1 MLDPRAIC
9 ETCGHTRDWH
19 DRDAQRARLGSDPP
33 VERPCFREVG
43 GAACRCGG
51 FGESGTIAAAA
62 GSPTARTGSPAAEI
76 VRVAAVVLLLVILGL
91 GLLYAYRSQ
100 TPSLPQVDIAQAMQD
115 ISAGRVR
122 AVTVSGS
129 AATLEFRDSPSHRE
143 RTTVPQPDNVLSPAV
158 AQYNAANPSQAVEL
172 RFAQDTQPVGLIV
185 PIVLSL
191 VPVFL
196 IGGFFYYL
204 MGARRKP

>member
-19 DRDAQRARLGSDPP
+19 DRDAERTRLRSDPP
-33 VERPCFREVG
+33 VERPCYREVG
-43 GAACRCGG
+43 GAACRCSG
-51 FGESGTIAAAA
+51 FRESGMFAIPGSIPARDSAPGLAIA
-62 GSPTARTGSPAAEI
+62 
-76 VRVAAVVLLLVILGL
+76 RVAALALVLVVLGI

-100 TPSLPQVDIAQAMQD
+100 TPSVPQVDLAQAIQN
-115 ISAGRVR
+115 INAGRVR
-122 AVTVSGS
+122 AVTVSGN
-129 AATLEFRDSPSHRE
+129 AATIEFRDSPSHKE
-143 RTTVPQPDNVLSPAV
+143 QTTLPQPDTVIAPAV
-158 AQYNAANPSQAVEL
+158 SQYNAANPSQPIEL
-172 RFAQDTQPVGLIV
+172 RFVSGAPGDGVIV

-191 VPVFL
+191 LPVLL